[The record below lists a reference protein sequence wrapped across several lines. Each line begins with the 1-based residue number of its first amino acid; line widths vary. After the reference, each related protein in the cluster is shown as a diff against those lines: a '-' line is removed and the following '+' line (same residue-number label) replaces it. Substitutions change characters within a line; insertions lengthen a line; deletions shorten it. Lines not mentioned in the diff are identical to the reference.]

1 MKRKEENKEIAT
13 HQDIDFEVVFLEL
26 RNALNNDDYD
36 LFREEFLKLHTYEQS
51 EFFLTLNVEEREN
64 LYHFLSPREV
74 GDFFD
79 SFELETEEYESFLNE
94 MDSRYA
100 AQVVGSMQYDNAVD
114 ILNELPKDMVA
125 TFLPLMNRE
134 DREEIRSLMNYEED
148 TAGGIMTTEFVS
160 IDSDM
165 TVRQSMEYLK
175 EVAPN
180 SETIYYIFV
189 TDPSNKLAGI
199 ISLRDLIVA
208 EDDEYIGDIMK
219 ERVISVRAADD
230 QEEVANKMRDY
241 DFLAVPVIDYQ
252 NHLVGIITAD
262 DIMDVIHEEAEE
274 DYYRLAGMSE
284 QESPINSTAV
294 ESAKKRLPWL
304 IGLTFMGMITATM
317 LSTFEETLEKVAIL
331 GAFIPII
338 GGMAGNAGT
347 QSLAVAVRG
356 LSTGEIREASLGK
369 LAIKDI
375 VTGMLTGVV
384 CGVLLF
390 GIISI
395 LFGQPMLGVIVSISL
410 FVAMTVA
417 TLSGTFIPMG
427 MQKIGIDPAVASGPF
442 ITTSN
447 DIISLVIYFSLAN
460 ALMSALI

>member
-1 MKRKEENKEIAT
+1 METNNSKEIES
-13 HQDIDFEVVFLEL
+13 HQDIDFEVVFLEM
-26 RNALNNDDYD
+26 RNLLNNNEYD
-36 LFREEFLKLHTYEQS
+36 MFREAFLDLHTYEQS
-51 EFFLTLNVEEREN
+51 EFFLTLTEGEREK
-64 LYHFLSPREV
+64 LYHFLSPKEV
-74 GDFFD
+74 SDFFD
-79 SFELETEEYESFLNE
+79 SFELEPDEYEQLFSE
-94 MDSRYA
+94 MDARYA
-100 AQVVGSMQYDNAVD
+100 AQVVGLMQYDNAVD
-114 ILNELPKDMVA
+114 ILNELPKEMAA
-125 TFLPLMNRE
+125 TYLPLMNRE
-134 DREEIRSLMNYEED
+134 DREEIRSLMDYEDD

-160 IDSDM
+160 IDSEM
-165 TVRQSMEYLK
+165 TVRQAMEHLK
-175 EVAPN
+175 KVAPN
-180 SETIYYIFV
+180 SETIYYLFV
-189 TDPSNKLAGI
+189 TDPRNKLAGI

-208 EDDEYIGDIMK
+208 EDDAYIGDIMK
-219 ERVISVRAADD
+219 ERVISVRVSDD
-230 QEEVANKMRDY
+230 QEEVANIVRDY
-241 DFLAVPVIDYQ
+241 DFLAVPVVDFQ

-274 DYYRLAGMSE
+274 DYYKLAGMSE
-284 QESPINSTAV
+284 EGSPQDGNALQ
-294 ESAKKRLPWL
+294 SAKKRLPWL

-317 LSTFEETLEKVAIL
+317 LSTFEETLQKVAIL

-356 LSTGEIREASLGK
+356 LSTGEIKDQSLIK
-369 LAIKDI
+369 LALKDI
-375 VTGMLTGVV
+375 FTGMITGLV

-395 LFGQPMLGVIVSISL
+395 LFGQPMLGVIVSVSL

-427 MQKIGIDPAVASGPF
+427 MQKLGIDPAVASGPF

-460 ALMSALI
+460 ALMSALV